1 MFSDISVFTLAL
13 TLSLQYCTLQVPATA
28 LPSPPPPS
36 PTTASPS
43 PSPAEASHS
52 PSPTPASPSPEASPS
67 PTPAS
72 PSPAEASPI
81 PTPASPS
88 PAEAS
93 PSPTPASSSPSPV
106 EASPSPA
113 PASSRALTT
122 QDYISLAAGVGTV
135 STSSWSAS
143 RHYLFGPA
151 MAIVNIG
158 GTTPIVSA
166 TVWGDGVAIH
176 FGHEGML
183 GACCAATGLGRLLLN
198 AAEWAAGAPSAARR
212 RRLSATAAPI
222 RIAGYPNWVTQGIVA
237 ALVAKV
243 RWRGLQ
249 STPAAIWFVASQLLQ
264 PQFMVAT
271 FPQCLFRPA
280 LVGSHPLHQPGH
292 GATLQPCHQH
302 SGRLLSKRPR

>member
-1 MFSDISVFTLAL
+1 M
-13 TLSLQYCTLQVPATA
+13 
-28 LPSPPPPS
+28 
-36 PTTASPS
+36 
-43 PSPAEASHS
+43 
-52 PSPTPASPSPEASPS
+52 
-67 PTPAS
+67 
-72 PSPAEASPI
+72 
-81 PTPASPS
+81 
-88 PAEAS
+88 
-93 PSPTPASSSPSPV
+93 
-106 EASPSPA
+106 
-113 PASSRALTT
+113 
-122 QDYISLAAGVGTV
+122 

-183 GACCAATGLGRLLLN
+183 GACCADTGLGRLLLN

-212 RRLSATAAPI
+212 RRLSGTAAPI

-249 STPAAIWFVASQLLQ
+249 SAHLQILLSNNLLLVHACSNLVLCRPAAATSICVAIS
-264 PQFMVAT
+264 
-271 FPQCLFRPA
+271 PQCLFRPA
-280 LVGSHPLHQPGH
+280 LVGSHTLHQPGH

-302 SGRLLSKRPR
+302 SGCLLSKRPG